1 MTNPTRSRVGAQD
14 RVDQI
19 AAFRAEVE
27 QLRREGGPALDSAQ
41 LAAILGHQDAVMAG
55 LMRDFDVDRTSA
67 ARRMSRGMQVASI
80 LGAAALVAA
89 IVSFFFRIWGALSLV
104 AQVLLLT
111 AAPIAALGAMVAAG
125 RIEKTRYV
133 ASLCA
138 IVACGAFV
146 LETVALG
153 RMFNLRE
160 SPHALAFWAAFAFA
174 VAMPWRFMVPFA
186 LGVLSLTLYLAGGAF
201 ELLGHPWTNVM
212 SRPELVMLSAALLLP
227 LAPRAGVDL
236 TPVARGVLLI
246 LALLPLLAL
255 SSVESASLL
264 PVDGSAARVGY
275 QIVAFVAAFAVIA
288 YALVRGQAE
297 TLAIGVM
304 FAGLFLLTR
313 FVDWWWDWMPKYLFF
328 LILAVIAL
336 GSLWGLRLARRRLEA
351 TA

>member
-1 MTNPTRSRVGAQD
+1 MTDPSRSRVGAQD
-14 RVDQI
+14 RVDRI

-27 QLRREGGPALDSAQ
+27 QLAREGGPSIDPSQLSAIV
-41 LAAILGHQDAVMAG
+41 AHQDTVIAG
-55 LMRDFDVDRTSA
+55 LTRDFDVDRTSA
-67 ARRMSRGMQVASI
+67 ARRMSRGMQIASVF
-80 LGAAALVAA
+80 GAAALVAA
-89 IVSFFFRIWGALSLV
+89 IVSFFYRIWGDLGAA

-111 AAPIAALGAMVAAG
+111 AAPIAALGAMVVSG

-153 RMFNLRE
+153 RMFNMRE
-160 SPHALAFWAAFAFA
+160 SPHVLAFWAAFAFA

-186 LGVLSLTLYLAGGAF
+186 FGVLSLTLYLAGGAF
-201 ELLGHPWTNVM
+201 ELMGHPWTNVM
-212 SRPELVMLSAALLLP
+212 QRPELVMVSAALLLP
-227 LAPRAGVDL
+227 VASRAGAGL
-236 TPVARGVLLI
+236 APVARGVLLV
-246 LALLPLLAL
+246 LTLLPLLAL
-255 SSVESASLL
+255 SSVEGASLI
-264 PVDGSAARVGY
+264 PMSGSAARIGY
-275 QIVAFVAAFAVIA
+275 QIVSFAVAVAVIA
-288 YALVRGQAE
+288 YALARGQAE
-297 TLAIGVM
+297 TLAVGVG

-328 LILAVIAL
+328 LILAVVAL